1 MYDGSLAM
9 HDAFFLFCNI
19 NAKKIDK
26 KRELLLQSISMFALC
41 FRVVDIGQDGGGGGG
56 LMGELANLQMDQF
69 SDICQG
75 FNK

>member
-1 MYDGSLAM
+1 MTPFSSFAILTPTK
-9 HDAFFLFCNI
+9 FKRKKTT
-19 NAKKIDK
+19 AKHFK
-26 KRELLLQSISMFALC
+26 FALC
-41 FRVVDIGQDGGGGGG
+41 FRVVDIGQDGAGGGG

>member
-1 MYDGSLAM
+1 MCMTPFSSFAILTPQN
-9 HDAFFLFCNI
+9 LRET
-19 NAKKIDK
+19 AKHFK
-26 KRELLLQSISMFALC
+26 FALC
-41 FRVVDIGQDGGGGGG
+41 FRVVDIGQDGAGGGG

>member
-1 MYDGSLAM
+1 
-9 HDAFFLFCNI
+9 
-19 NAKKIDK
+19 
-26 KRELLLQSISMFALC
+26 MFALC

-56 LMGELANLQMDQF
+56 GLMGELVNLQMDQF

>member
-1 MYDGSLAM
+1 MFDNSFAM
-9 HDAFFLFCNI
+9 HDAFFLCDI
-19 NAKKIDK
+19 NATKSNQKI
-26 KRELLLQSISMFALC
+26 ISMFALC